1 MSSNSP
7 AVIEV
12 HLLACVHGMW
22 GQPSHVTRMA
32 EIMRETHAKAQD
44 GVELDVLVAETN
56 REAHTYDGVDWGAER
71 VVQEVKDRIAVIEAP
86 EANPRKKVT
95 RFSIIGYSLGGL
107 LSRYAVGILYSTGF
121 FDDGKVK
128 PVNFAT
134 IATPNIGL
142 LRYNTLLSTVTNTFG
157 PTFLSRTGK
166 HFYAKDADEWGAGE
180 GKPLLEVMSEK
191 GSVFYDALTKF
202 QHVTF
207 AANAINDITVPFIT
221 AAAEPYDPFVAYTQ
235 SGVEID
241 LDEKYAPVIK
251 SFTLPSGPAPKVPA
265 PPTIFSKAWWRAKW
279 NAPSKLPPPLQ
290 FAFPFNIVG
299 WILLPI
305 LFPLFLTAA
314 ITNFTY
320 NVFHSRRRIKLL
332 ESSGQSNRSAIVSF
346 MQRIE
351 RRVEDTVVDMMND
364 GLNDEN
370 MGPDAGPSNMTT
382 ASPSRAGTPLPPL
395 PGSSTPL
402 KEKSRPS
409 RRMSI
414 TYTPLADPNSP
425 YHDSYTSTATPKEKQ
440 NQPLLTETQR
450 RIIANLNTLPNLKK
464 VYVFIDGV
472 RNSHAT
478 IVCRDPKG
486 FSFHRRGEGVLK
498 YLADGFEM

>member
-1 MSSNSP
+1 MSDSP
-7 AVIEV
+7 AIVEV

-32 EIMRETHAKAQD
+32 EIMRETHAKAED

-56 REAHTYDGVDWGAER
+56 RQAHTYDGVDWGAER
-71 VVQEVKDRIAVIEAP
+71 VVQEVKDRIAVIETP
-86 EANPRKKVT
+86 GANPRKKVT
-95 RFSIIGYSLGGL
+95 RFSIFGYSLGGL

-134 IATPNIGL
+134 IATPNLGL
-142 LRYNTLLSTVTNTFG
+142 LKYGTFLSSVQHTFG
-157 PTFLSRTGK
+157 PIFLSRTGK

-191 GSVFYDALTKF
+191 GSVFYDALAKF
-202 QHVTF
+202 QSVTF
-207 AANAINDITVPFIT
+207 VANAINDITVPFIT
-221 AAAEPYDPFVAYTQ
+221 ASAEAYDPFVAYTRN
-235 SGVEID
+235 GVEIN

-251 SFTLPSGPAPKVPA
+251 SFQLPSGPAPTAPA
-265 PPTIFSKAWWRAKW
+265 RPRKFSRAWWRAKW

-290 FAFPFNIVG
+290 FAFPFNIVA
-299 WILLPI
+299 WALLPI
-305 LFPLFLTAA
+305 LFPLFVATAM
-314 ITNFTY
+314 TNLGY
-320 NVFHSRRRIKLL
+320 NTFHSRRRIKLL
-332 ESSGQSNRSAIVSF
+332 ESSGQGNRSAIVSF
-346 MQRIE
+346 MQRVE
-351 RRVEDTVVDMMND
+351 RRVEDTVLDMSNDGMND
-364 GLNDEN
+364 EY

-395 PGSSTPL
+395 PGTSTPL
-402 KEKSRPS
+402 KEKTRPP

-414 TYTPLADPNSP
+414 TYTPLADPNSR
-425 YHDSYTSTATPKEKQ
+425 YQDSYPSTDTTKEKQ

-472 RNSHAT
+472 PNSHAT

-486 FSFHRRGEGVLK
+486 FSFHRRGEGVLR